1 MYKHNHGITQIVC
14 RQGHATTLN
23 SSIALNVAKARYHE
37 VSKKYV
43 NFFAFD
49 YAHFGKG
56 VTSSFRVGFKSEE
69 DAASFLTI
77 FNENCKCKCG
87 NGCEI
92 CVPQQATTPSTK
104 LEEVASNDEGEDT
117 AKPTIAKSV
126 TDLCSDSEEDSE
138 SEEDSDS
145 EEDGEIPSDADEGS
159 EASDRSYYLE
169 DDFANSQAM
178 PDFDDLA
185 IINDLHI

>member
-1 MYKHNHGITQIVC
+1 MYKHNDGSTQIVC
-14 RQGHATTLN
+14 KQEHATTLN
-23 SSIALNVAKARYHE
+23 STIALNVAKARYHE
-37 VSKKYV
+37 DSKKYV
-43 NFFAFD
+43 IFFAFD
-49 YAHFGKG
+49 HAFFGKG
-56 VTSSFRVGFKSEE
+56 NPSCFRVGFKSVE

-77 FNENCKCKCG
+77 YNENCECKCG
-87 NGCEI
+87 NVCEI
-92 CVPQQATTPSTK
+92 CATTPSTK
-104 LEEVASNDEGEDT
+104 LEEVASNDEDEDT
-117 AKPTIAKSV
+117 AKPTIVKSV

-145 EEDGEIPSDADEGS
+145 EEGGEIPSDADEGS

-185 IINDLHI
+185 IINDLRI